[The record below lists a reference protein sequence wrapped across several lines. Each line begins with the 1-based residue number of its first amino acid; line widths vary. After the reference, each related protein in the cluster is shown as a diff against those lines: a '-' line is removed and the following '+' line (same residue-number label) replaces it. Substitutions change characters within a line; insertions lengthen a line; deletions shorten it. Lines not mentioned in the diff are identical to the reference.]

1 MATTS
6 QPSARTELD
15 PATLEVYWNRL
26 ITIMDEVD
34 LAVVRTALSTIVAE
48 SRDFAVTLMNAQA
61 EGLAQSVLSLAHFTT
76 MIPRTARLM
85 LEKYPPETL
94 VEGDVLLTNDPW
106 LASGHLPDL
115 NVVKPIFYM
124 GKIVAY
130 VGCAAHVSDMGGTLT
145 YFGARDVYEEGLRIP
160 PCKVY
165 QAGQP
170 NEQVLEILAANVRV
184 PETVLGDLRAMLA
197 ACNVGE
203 RQLCEFL
210 EDVGLD
216 NIETL
221 SQAIQER
228 SERAMR
234 RTISEV
240 PDGTYRHSVEI
251 DGHKDPAD
259 TTDNPPQPHVI
270 AATVTV
276 SGDEMTIDYEGT
288 SPETRF
294 AAVNATYAFTVG
306 ETFNALKAALVPE
319 IPNNEA
325 LFVPITVVAPEG
337 SLLNTRFPAPVKGR
351 SITGLHA
358 HEAVFGALAEAIP
371 SMVMAGTGVALLVV
385 VNGQHPDGT
394 PFNSFALAA
403 GGMGALH
410 SKDGHNVANFPVNCS
425 IAPTEIFENHVPL
438 LLMRKEILPNGGA
451 GRQRGGLGQR
461 LVLRTAGDTPATLT
475 MRPNNRQVPPPGLLG
490 GEPGPICTVTLNGK
504 PYAPTILTLQPGDEL
519 VCDLPGGGGL
529 GDPADRDP
537 QLIERDRALGYVE

>member
-1 MATTS
+1 MTTTT
-6 QPSARTELD
+6 PTRTALD
-15 PATLEVYWNRL
+15 PATLEVHWNRL

-48 SRDFAVTLMNAQA
+48 SRDFAVTLLNARA

-94 VEGDVLLTNDPW
+94 REGDVLLTNDPW

-115 NVVKPIFYM
+115 NVVKPVFYK
-124 GKIVAY
+124 GRLVAY
-130 VGCAAHVSDMGGTLT
+130 IGCAAHVSDMGGTLT

-165 QAGQP
+165 DAGEP

-184 PETVLGDLRAMLA
+184 PDTVLGDLRAMLA
-197 ACNVGE
+197 ATNVGE

-210 EDVGLD
+210 EDTGLD
-216 NIETL
+216 DIDEL
-221 SQAIQER
+221 SRAIQER
-228 SERAMR
+228 SERVMR
-234 RTISEV
+234 RTIAEI
-240 PDGTYRHSVEI
+240 PDGVFSHSVEI
-251 DGHKDPAD
+251 DGHRDPTAP
-259 TTDNPPQPHVI
+259 TTEPAEPHVI

-276 SGDEMTIDYEGT
+276 RGEEMEIDYEGT
-288 SPETRF
+288 SPETRN
-294 AAVNATYAFTVG
+294 AAVNAVYAFTVG
-306 ETFNALKAALVPE
+306 ETLNALKAALVPE

-325 LFVPITVVAPEG
+325 LFAPISIVAPEG
-337 SLLNTRFPAPVKGR
+337 SLLNARFPAPVKGR

-358 HEAVFGALAEAIP
+358 HEAVFGALAEAMP
-371 SMVMAGTGVALLVV
+371 ERVQAGTGVALLMV

-394 PFNSFALAA
+394 PFNAFLLAA
-403 GGMGALH
+403 GGMGALNE
-410 SKDGHNVANFPVNCS
+410 KDGHNVANFPVNCS

-438 LLMRKEILPNGGA
+438 LLMRKEMLAGSAGA

-461 LVLRTAGDTPATLT
+461 LVLRTSGDTPATIT
-475 MRPNNRQVPPPGLLG
+475 TRPNNRQFPPPGLLG
-490 GEPGPICTVTLNGK
+490 GEPGQLCKVTLNGE
-504 PYAPTILTLQPGDEL
+504 PFEPTLLTLRPGDEF
-519 VCDLPGGGGL
+519 VCDLPGGGGI

-537 QLIERDRALGYVE
+537 ALVERDHALGYVE